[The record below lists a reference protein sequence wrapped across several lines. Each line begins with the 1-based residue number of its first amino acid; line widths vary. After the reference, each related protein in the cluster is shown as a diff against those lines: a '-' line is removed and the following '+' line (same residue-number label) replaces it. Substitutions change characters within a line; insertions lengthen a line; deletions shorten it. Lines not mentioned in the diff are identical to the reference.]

1 MTQHSN
7 APADGLSADDF
18 RGLKAALCA
27 MYDAEATVTSCQ
39 TRSLKGV
46 TVGEVRLI
54 TGLADAAAGRKMPFS
69 LVQKTQQKWERPG
82 DPGSWRREYDLYRSG
97 LDALFDDTLRWPK
110 CLYAEMNDG
119 QDQTRIWMEYTVGD
133 TGYALTPDMLE
144 RAAHALGRFQGRL
157 YAGQPDLIGRLTNLS
172 SATFMK
178 NSCLQIRSWQALRD
192 YLRSESCGLPKHLC
206 GMLIE
211 ADANA
216 EVIWQRIKQLPVVLC
231 HRDFWVANIFST
243 GGSTVLIDW
252 DTAGWGHLGE
262 DIASLIADEPDISR
276 MAENYRR
283 CVPAYYRGFSE
294 YADVSNITDP
304 CIREMMLMNYGFR
317 LAAWHMTAETPEQK
331 ALQVDTLQKMY
342 EIHQ

>member
-1 MTQHSN
+1 MTRHSST
-7 APADGLSADDF
+7 PPDGLSADDL

-27 MYDAEATVTSCQ
+27 VYGAEPAVTGCRAQ
-39 TRSLKGV
+39 PLKGG

-54 TGLADAAAGRKMPFS
+54 TGLVDAAEGRQMPFS

-97 LDALFDDTLRWPK
+97 LDALFDDDLRWPK
-110 CLYAEMNDG
+110 CLHAEMNDG
-119 QDQTRIWMEYTVGD
+119 QDQTRIWMEYIVGD
-133 TGYALTPDMLE
+133 TGHALTPDMLE

-157 YAGQPDLIGRLTNLS
+157 YAGKSDIIGRLKNLS
-172 SATFMK
+172 DTKFMK
-178 NSCLQIRSWQALRD
+178 NSCLHIRSWEALRD
-192 YLRSESCGLPKHLC
+192 YIRSERSGLPAHLR

-211 ADANA
+211 ADENA
-216 EVIWQRIKQLPVVLC
+216 QDIWQGIEQLPVVLC
-231 HRDFWVANIFST
+231 HRDFWVANIFNT

-252 DTAGWGHLGE
+252 DTVGWGHMGE

-294 YADVSNITDP
+294 YADVSDITDP
-304 CIREMMLMNYGFR
+304 CIRDMMLMNYGFR
-317 LAAWHMTAETPEQK
+317 LAAWHMTAENAEQK
-331 ALQVDTLQKMY
+331 ALQAEMLQKIY
-342 EIHQ
+342 EIR